1 MTVFFLKKKTSAKQ
15 MKKKGEMEEKWGH
28 DSKLWNEFV
37 KSIKLG
43 IIEEATD
50 RNRLAKLLS
59 FERFV

>member
-1 MTVFFLKKKTSAKQ
+1 